1 MLGIDVAR
9 TMIGW
14 DENNDKSSI
23 EGFLSDNAI
32 NGDISIDPSNIPWC
46 SAFINACER
55 SVGNKGTGRLNARS
69 WIGMG
74 TTVTLDNAQRGD
86 IAIWDFEHDGTHG
99 HVTYIDS
106 IADDQSTVT
115 CLGGNQSNS
124 VKDSTYNAGSL
135 VSIQR
140 TS

>member
-14 DENNDKSSI
+14 NENEDKSQI
-23 EGFLSDNAI
+23 EEFLFSNSI
-32 NGDISIDPSNIPWC
+32 NGDISIDPTNIPWC
-46 SAFINACER
+46 SAFMNACER
-55 SVGNKGTGRLNARS
+55 SIGNKGTGRLNARS

-74 TTVTLDNAQRGD
+74 TTVTLANAQRGD
-86 IAIWDFEHDGTHG
+86 IVIWDFEHDGTHG

-106 IADDQSTVT
+106 ISDDLSTIT
-115 CLGGNQSNS
+115 CLGGNQSNM
-124 VKDSTYNAGSL
+124 VKDSTYNSNNL